1 MDSPVLEL
9 LYLYLTTIRF
19 IMQDSRAD
27 DTKTLTARKLF
38 KLTYERCAT
47 DVQNYRLLFFQDP
60 KFSWQDPA

>member
-27 DTKTLTARKLF
+27 DTKTWA
-38 KLTYERCAT
+38 
-47 DVQNYRLLFFQDP
+47 QNSQNKISQQNL
-60 KFSWQDPA
+60 S